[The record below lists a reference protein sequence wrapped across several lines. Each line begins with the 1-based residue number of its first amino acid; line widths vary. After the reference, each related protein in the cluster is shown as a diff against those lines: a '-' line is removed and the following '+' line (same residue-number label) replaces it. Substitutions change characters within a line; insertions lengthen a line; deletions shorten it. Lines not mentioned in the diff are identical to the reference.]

1 MHGKFT
7 SRPSGLTACPCIFQ
21 QCAQRQPRQPRL
33 CRLLCNAATPPE
45 ASGAGGG
52 GGGASSSSSRYTP
65 RPLKQALPGYVSTTD
80 TEKQQIGPSPS
91 SPSSPSGAASTPLAS
106 GQQSPSTLGSLER
119 GGWDWWTAYFNAMDD
134 TVRELD
140 GVDEELSA
148 AVEEEDYAK
157 AAALR
162 VHQKRLENAD
172 CVATI
177 LNDMQMAI
185 QEERYSDAA
194 ALRDA
199 GGAGL
204 MGWWAGR
211 AETDDPHGH
220 LIHVTADFGRYVA
233 HAYTGIN
240 LAELAGLTDDIGNGP
255 GNGNGGNGGG
265 GSSATVSFSTTDL
278 ANENIGPARESL
290 GEDTDPGAP
299 VFEVFI
305 RNDAENPSKFIQ
317 QAAALHAPAS
327 ALASPAVLEDL
338 SELLARE
345 VGGNASVS
353 VERGTGEDGVGFVR
367 INVTG
372 VAPDGDNDS
381 SSSEDDDDDS
391 DVTRNVGAELD
402 LIEPQAYA
410 ASAGSLDSEETIHTI
425 DDLMKI
431 FEEEEKAEKEA
442 EAERNNTSSSSSSA
456 AAAAASEDTTRSP
469 ADEMVDAWVEIDGRL
484 KKMRLEE
491 VVANAV
497 GTGNGKDGD
506 NDGDDDDSIAY
517 NNTRATNNSSE
528 SDSDDDYEDDYED
541 DDPRARAMKIGD
553 TLSEMGLGAVAQRV
567 PATIEWAGRDA
578 FTFVVSEDLK
588 LFEDK
593 EEQGDNSTKT
603 EVEASSEIEIIDLSQ
618 EQVIEILQQEE
629 RKNITKTKKNK
640 PASSQQDDDNNEEA
654 SAAKKSGKKPA
665 FSGRLDEIDA
675 IVRSAM
681 GQAIAE
687 GIGATVTPPSLDG
700 VLGLTGRINYTR
712 LTTNDTPTDVFSG
725 TYLGTFGPH
734 GPEVLRVAR
743 ATIENEE
750 WVQGTKLTGDP
761 NVPAGKVSFR
771 ARIGVQHRLS
781 PSGVYPPEYGVQ
793 QRYKG
798 QGRVAREGYA
808 AAKWVDGELLTF
820 SAANPMTRGAEL
832 GFVFN
837 IDASRKYLLLFT
849 KVKLNEILPIF

>member
-1 MHGKFT
+1 MRCNFT
-7 SRPSGLTACPCIFQ
+7 GRPSGRSQTPCPCIL
-21 QCAQRQPRQPRL
+21 QRCGGVGALPRQARL
-33 CRLLCNAATPPE
+33 CRLQCNAATPPE

-52 GGGASSSSSRYTP
+52 AGASPSSRFTP
-65 RPLKQALPGYVSTTD
+65 QPLKQALPGYVSSAD
-80 TEKQQIGPSPS
+80 EKQLVTPS
-91 SPSSPSGAASTPLAS
+91 SSSPSGGLAS
-106 GQQSPSTLGSLER
+106 GQQPSSSSLGSLER

-148 AVEEEDYAK
+148 AVAEEDYSK

-162 VHQKRLENAD
+162 LHQNRLENAD
-172 CVATI
+172 CVSAI
-177 LNDMQMAI
+177 LKDMQTAI
-185 QEERYSDAA
+185 EEERYNDAA

-211 AETDDPHGH
+211 ADGDDPHGH
-220 LIHVTADFGRYVA
+220 LIHISADFGRYVA

-240 LAELAGLTDDIGNGP
+240 LAELAGLTDDPSSGG
-255 GNGNGGNGGG
+255 GGGNGASGN
-265 GSSATVSFSTTDL
+265 GSSATVSFSTTSD
-278 ANENIGPARESL
+278 AIDTIGPARESL
-290 GEDTDPGAP
+290 GEDSDPGAP

-305 RNDAENPSKFIQ
+305 RNDIDNPTTFIQ
-317 QAAALHAPAS
+317 QPTALHAPAS

-338 SELLARE
+338 TELLARE
-345 VGGNASVS
+345 VGENASVS
-353 VERGTGEDGVGFVR
+353 VERGTGDDGVGFVR

-372 VAPDGDNDS
+372 VAGNQVDMDDANALPES
-381 SSSEDDDDDS
+381 SSSSDEDDDGEETDGF
-391 DVTRNVGAELD
+391 RNSTSTNTNEN
-402 LIEPQAYA
+402 
-410 ASAGSLDSEETIHTI
+410 SEETIHTI
-425 DDLMKI
+425 DDLIKI
-431 FEEEEKAEKEA
+431 FEEQERAE
-442 EAERNNTSSSSSSA
+442 NNSSEQNSPLSSSSA
-456 AAAAASEDTTRSP
+456 AAGSDNSSTNNTSDEETTGTTSP

-491 VVANAV
+491 VVASAV
-497 GTGNGKDGD
+497 AGAAAAAAADDDDDESDDASTLGVRGSSDSED
-506 NDGDDDDSIAY
+506 DDSDGDDDGGDRII
-517 NNTRATNNSSE
+517 E
-528 SDSDDDYEDDYED
+528 
-541 DDPRARAMKIGD
+541 IGD

-567 PATIEWAGRDA
+567 PASIEWAGRDA
-578 FTFVVSEDLK
+578 FTFVVAEDLK
-588 LFEDK
+588 LFED
-593 EEQGDNSTKT
+593 STT
-603 EVEASSEIEIIDLSQ
+603 SAEIEVIDLSQ
-618 EQVIEILQQEE
+618 TEMVEIFNKNDVDDVNENAENIRRKEE
-629 RKNITKTKKNK
+629 ELN
-640 PASSQQDDDNNEEA
+640 A

-665 FSGRLDEIDA
+665 FSGRLDEIDS

-687 GIGATVTPPSLDG
+687 GIGATSPGSLDG
-700 VLGLTGRINYTR
+700 VLGLSGRINYTR
-712 LTTNDTPTDVFSG
+712 LPLNDPPTDVFSG
-725 TYLGTFGPH
+725 IYLGTFGPH
-734 GPEVLRVAR
+734 GPEILRVAR

-781 PSGVYPPEYGVQ
+781 PTGVYPPEYGVQ

-798 QGRVAREGYA
+798 QGRVAREGYS

-849 KVKLNEILPIF
+849 KVKLDKILPMMN

>member
-1 MHGKFT
+1 MRCNFT
-7 SRPSGLTACPCIFQ
+7 GRPSGLVQTPCPCGGR
-21 QCAQRQPRQPRL
+21 ASAALPRHSRL
-33 CRLLCNAATPPE
+33 QCNAATPPE
-45 ASGAGGG
+45 SSGAGG
-52 GGGASSSSSRYTP
+52 GGGASSSSRYTP
-65 RPLKQALPGYVSTTD
+65 QAQPLKQALPGYVTTTD
-80 TEKQQIGPSPS
+80 NQEKQQPLNPSTPS
-91 SPSSPSGAASTPLAS
+91 SPAVASLPNT
-106 GQQSPSTLGSLER
+106 TLGSLER

-140 GVDEELSA
+140 GVDEELA
-148 AVEEEDYAK
+148 AAIDEEDYGK

-162 VHQKRLENAD
+162 LHQKRLENAD

-177 LNDMQMAI
+177 LKDMQTAI
-185 QEERYSDAA
+185 EEERYTDAA

-204 MGWWAGR
+204 LGWWAGR

-220 LIHVTADFGRYVA
+220 LIHVSADFGRYVA

-240 LAELAGLTDDIGNGP
+240 LAELAGLTDDIGGH
-255 GNGNGGNGGG
+255 GSGNGGG
-265 GSSATVSFSTTDL
+265 GSSATVSFSTSDL
-278 ANENIGPARESL
+278 VDESIGPARESL
-290 GEDTDPGAP
+290 GEDCDPGAP

-305 RNDAENPSKFIQ
+305 RNDAENPQNFIQ
-317 QAAALHAPAS
+317 QATALHAPAS

-338 SELLARE
+338 TQLLARE

-372 VAPDGDNDS
+372 VANDD
-381 SSSEDDDDDS
+381 DDDDDS
-391 DVTRNVGAELD
+391 LENSTSSDDDDNDNDIHEDVGDSLD
-402 LIEPQAYA
+402 DLGLIEPQAYGA
-410 ASAGSLDSEETIHTI
+410 RSGGIEDSDETIHTI

-431 FEEEEKAEKEA
+431 FEEQEKAEEEEKAE
-442 EAERNNTSSSSSSA
+442 NSTA
-456 AAAAASEDTTRSP
+456 AAAAAENSSTEASAMNSSTSSSSP
-469 ADEMVDAWVEIDGRL
+469 ANDMVDAWVEIDGRL

-491 VVANAV
+491 VVAGAV
-497 GTGNGKDGD
+497 GVGGGDGESSNAAFKGISKSNV
-506 NDGDDDDSIAY
+506 NDSEDD
-517 NNTRATNNSSE
+517 
-528 SDSDDDYEDDYED
+528 DSDDDDEDDTSID
-541 DDPRARAMKIGD
+541 IGD

-567 PATIEWAGRDA
+567 PASIEWATRDA
-578 FTFVVSEDLK
+578 FTFVVAEDLK

-593 EEQGDNSTKT
+593 EGEEED
-603 EVEASSEIEIIDLSQ
+603 EVLKAAGTVEIVDLSSEASEVDVEMT
-618 EQVIEILQQEE
+618 EQEE
-629 RKNITKTKKNK
+629 DTPTI
-640 PASSQQDDDNNEEA
+640 NEA
-654 SAAKKSGKKPA
+654 TAAKKSGKKPA
-665 FSGRLDEIDA
+665 FSGRLDEIDS

-687 GIGATVTPPSLDG
+687 GIGATSSSPAGSLDG
-700 VLGLTGRINYTR
+700 VLGLSGRINYTR
-712 LTTNDTPTDVFSG
+712 LPLNDPPTDVFSG
-725 TYLGTFGPH
+725 MYLGTFGPH

-743 ATIENEE
+743 AQIENEE

-798 QGRVAREGYA
+798 QGRVAREGYS

-849 KVKLNEILPIF
+849 KVKLDKILPSTGY

>member
-1 MHGKFT
+1 MRCNFT
-7 SRPSGLTACPCIFQ
+7 GRPSGLSQTPCLCIFQ
-21 QCAQRQPRQPRL
+21 RCSGSALQPRQARHSRL
-33 CRLLCNAATPPE
+33 QCNAATPPE

-52 GGGASSSSSRYTP
+52 GGASSSSKYTP
-65 RPLKQALPGYVSTTD
+65 KTQPLKQALPGYSVSISD
-80 TEKQQIGPSPS
+80 QQEKHQQLNSNGS
-91 SPSSPSGAASTPLAS
+91 SPSTSSSSSLTS
-106 GQQSPSTLGSLER
+106 QPSTLGSLER

-148 AVEEEDYAK
+148 AVEEEDYGK

-162 VHQKRLENAD
+162 LHQKRLENAD

-177 LNDMQMAI
+177 LKDMHEAI
-185 QEERYSDAA
+185 KEERYSDAA

-204 MGWWAGR
+204 LGWWAGR
-211 AETDDPHGH
+211 AESDDPHGH
-220 LIHVTADFGRYVA
+220 LIHVSTDFGRYVA

-240 LAELAGLTDDIGNGP
+240 LAELAGLTDDIGSGS
-255 GNGNGGNGGG
+255 GNGSSNG
-265 GSSATVSFSTTDL
+265 GSSATVSFSSSEFVGSS
-278 ANENIGPARESL
+278 ENTGPARESL
-290 GEDTDPGAP
+290 GEDSDPGAP

-305 RNDAENPSKFIQ
+305 RNDSENPQNFLQ
-317 QAAALHAPAS
+317 QPTALHAPAS

-338 SELLARE
+338 TELLARE

-372 VAPDGDNDS
+372 VGANDGDVQEESNES
-381 SSSEDDDDDS
+381 SSSDEDEDGS
-391 DVTRNVGAELD
+391 GSVDVGTSLD
-402 LIEPQAYA
+402 IIEPQAHA
-410 ASAGSLDSEETIHTI
+410 ASAGAAGEESEETIHTI

-431 FEEEEKAEKEA
+431 FEEQEKAEEKAEEGKTSPAPGAA
-442 EAERNNTSSSSSSA
+442 ENINNGNG
-456 AAAAASEDTTRSP
+456 SEGTATTP
-469 ADEMVDAWVEIDGRL
+469 ADEMVDAWIEIDGRL
-484 KKMRLEE
+484 KKMKLED
-491 VVANAV
+491 VVAGAV
-497 GTGNGKDGD
+497 ASGSG
-506 NDGDDDDSIAY
+506 GDDDNGSLDGVS
-517 NNTRATNNSSE
+517 
-528 SDSDDDYEDDYED
+528 SDSDDDTMSNSGNGG
-541 DDPRARAMKIGD
+541 RGIKIGD

-567 PATIEWAGRDA
+567 PAAIEWSGRDA
-578 FTFVVSEDLK
+578 FTFVVAEDLK

-593 EEQGDNSTKT
+593 EET
-603 EVEASSEIEIIDLSQ
+603 EEEEEEEAEEVGKARSVEIIDLS
-618 EQVIEILQQEE
+618 EAEAVETTQVEDKIKEKQQED
-629 RKNITKTKKNK
+629 KA
-640 PASSQQDDDNNEEA
+640 ASFDNENT
-654 SAAKKSGKKPA
+654 AAKKSGQRPA
-665 FSGRLDEIDA
+665 FSGRLDEIDS

-687 GIGATVTPPSLDG
+687 GIGASVSPASLDG
-700 VLGLTGRINYTR
+700 VLGLSGRINYTR
-712 LTTNDTPTDVFSG
+712 LPLNDTPTDVFSG
-725 TYLGTFGPH
+725 MYLGTFGPH

-743 ATIENEE
+743 ETIENEE

-798 QGRVAREGYA
+798 QGRVAREGYS

-837 IDASRKYLLLFT
+837 IDANRKYLLLFT
-849 KVKLNEILPIF
+849 KVRLDKILPRF